1 MIRSVKKDDFLKLL
15 HEELIRHGDTPETAD
30 RHIRMIAQT
39 FTPEDEARIEHI
51 SDSKEI
57 SRLAQAIVAVKAN
70 TAKPISQSPSPE
82 EDDDIRVYTKK
93 RPASP
98 VTAHASAVSDEDA
111 FYADMIRDDE
121 EEGFVPTATR
131 RGMQTFWLIFA
142 CSLPLIILFVA
153 LYLSVFAVLLAALCS
168 LIVLL
173 VAGLIG
179 GVAVG
184 AVISFVCIGYG
195 ITQLITVASAAPG
208 MYEIGLGLIVAGIV
222 MLGGILVYNAAIRL
236 IPLLIRLLGL
246 LFRFCTDKL
255 KDLFRRAK
263 EACYTL

>member
-51 SDSKEI
+51 SDPREI
-57 SRLAQAIVAVKAN
+57 SRLAQAIVTVKAK
-70 TAKPISQSPSPE
+70 TAKPTPQAPDSE
-82 EDDDIRVYTKK
+82 EDDDIRVYKK
-93 RPASP
+93 KQPAP
-98 VTAHASAVSDEDA
+98 PAVHASAVSDEDA

-131 RGMQTFWLIFA
+131 RGIQTFWLIFA

-153 LYLSVFAVLLAALCS
+153 LYLSVFAILFAALCS

-195 ITQLITVASAAPG
+195 ITQLITVTSAAPG

-222 MLGGILVYNAAIRL
+222 MVGGILVYNAAIRL
-236 IPLLIRLLGL
+236 IPLLIRLLGT